1 MTNQPNDTAAISNL
15 ADAIDDRG
23 YALLTATA
31 QQAVLPRKLDEGIYA
46 ILEADGIKIH
56 ETTGYTQQREF
67 EWKWAHSDSPEFI
80 HRGVTLL
87 DVESFIDY
95 LERNTATIGSTSEG
109 AYAHGIGELELWAN
123 IDARNI
129 TAILDGFDGLRK
141 HTATLALKVSREW
154 SEWSAIDGKLLNQAT
169 FAQFI
174 EDHLSTI
181 GAPAGAEL
189 VDVCETLTGKT
200 NVNWRSQTLGRN
212 GQRQFV
218 YEETIEAKA
227 GQKGDLAI
235 PTELTLVLRPFQGS
249 DPVAITARFRYQL
262 NEGRLTIG
270 VKLAEPERVLEDA
283 FNVVVDNVQASVPV
297 HVNHGRP

>member
-1 MTNQPNDTAAISNL
+1 MTNQPNDTAALEAL
-15 ADAIDDRG
+15 ADPIDTRG

-46 ILEADGIKIH
+46 TLGADGGIVIE
-56 ETTGYTQQREF
+56 ETYGYTQKRKHDWDQ
-67 EWKWAHSDSPEFI
+67 AHSDRPEFI
-80 HRGVTLL
+80 HRAVTLL
-87 DVESFIDY
+87 DVASFIDY
-95 LERNTATIGSTSEG
+95 LDRNTTDSGDGVFRHGEG
-109 AYAHGIGELELWAN
+109 ALELWAN

-129 TAILDGFDGLRK
+129 TAILDGHTGLRK

-154 SEWSAIDGKLLNQAT
+154 SEWSAIDGKLLDQTT

-181 GAPAGAEL
+181 AEPSGAIL

-200 NVNWRSQTLGRN
+200 NVNWRSQTLGKN

-218 YEETIEAKA
+218 FEETVEAKA
-227 GQKGDLAI
+227 GQKGDLAV
-235 PTELTLVLRPFQGS
+235 PTELTLVVRPFQGS
-249 DPVAITARFRYQL
+249 DPIAIKARFRYRL
-262 NEGRLTIG
+262 HEGRLTIG

-283 FNVVVDNVQASVPV
+283 FNVIVDDVQASVPV